1 MKLNEIVKTLREKH
15 GYTQEYLG
23 NILNISP
30 SAVGKLENGIRKLQ
44 AAEMLKLSQLFG
56 MSADEFAHYGESVSQ
71 VSEPTVVYEPSS
83 QKSVTMMIEL
93 DGQEH
98 TLEYW
103 INTLRRVNKALSAD

>member
-44 AAEMLKLSQLFG
+44 AAEMLRLSQLFG
-56 MSADEFAHYGESVSQ
+56 MSADEFANYGEPMGQ
-71 VSEPTVVYEPSS
+71 VSEPEAVYEPSV
-83 QKSVTMMIEL
+83 QKSVTLVIEL
-93 DGQEH
+93 DGKER

-103 INTLRRVNKALSAD
+103 ISTLRRVNEALDVD